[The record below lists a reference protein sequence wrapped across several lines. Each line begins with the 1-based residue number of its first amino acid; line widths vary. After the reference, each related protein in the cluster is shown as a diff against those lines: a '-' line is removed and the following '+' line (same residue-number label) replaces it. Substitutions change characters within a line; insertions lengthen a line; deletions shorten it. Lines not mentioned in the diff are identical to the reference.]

1 LIDAQDQ
8 THLWSAS
15 YDRDLRDVLSVQADV
30 ARQIGRALAFEL
42 LPDDPSKG
50 PVFDPSAHE
59 AYLRG
64 RFYFGQRSETA
75 LQKAIASFESAL
87 SIEPGCARSLSGIA
101 DSYSLLCW
109 FGATSPREAGS
120 RAGASARRAIELDG
134 TLSEPH
140 SSLGLVR
147 FWYER
152 DWKAAEE
159 SFLRAIELNP
169 SYSFAHQWYAA
180 FLNAMG
186 RFDEAQ
192 TQHRLAREIDP
203 LSLLLNMSAADPFF
217 FSRQFDR
224 SIEHLRVLLEHE
236 PRFFPALFNLG
247 RAYVEKGMLAE
258 AIEAFEKA
266 VGLSG
271 NREGLPALA
280 HAYAR
285 CGQSEQAVGILE
297 ELKKVPE
304 GRYQAS
310 TMIARVYLGLGEVD
324 QAFEWLWKGLEERSF
339 WNVFL
344 RVDPVYDP
352 IRSDPRFQDLLESAG
367 LGPRTQTV

>member
-1 LIDAQDQ
+1 
-8 THLWSAS
+8 
-15 YDRDLRDVLSVQADV
+15 
-30 ARQIGRALAFEL
+30 
-42 LPDDPSKG
+42 
-50 PVFDPSAHE
+50 
-59 AYLRG
+59 
-64 RFYFGQRSETA
+64 
-75 LQKAIASFESAL
+75 
-87 SIEPGCARSLSGIA
+87 
-101 DSYSLLCW
+101 
-109 FGATSPREAGS
+109 
-120 RAGASARRAIELDG
+120 
-134 TLSEPH
+134 
-140 SSLGLVR
+140 
-147 FWYER
+147 
-152 DWKAAEE
+152 
-159 SFLRAIELNP
+159 
-169 SYSFAHQWYAA
+169 
-180 FLNAMG
+180 
-186 RFDEAQ
+186 
-192 TQHRLAREIDP
+192 
-203 LSLLLNMSAADPFF
+203 
-217 FSRQFDR
+217 
-224 SIEHLRVLLEHE
+224 
-236 PRFFPALFNLG
+236 
-247 RAYVEKGMLAE
+247 VEKGMLAE